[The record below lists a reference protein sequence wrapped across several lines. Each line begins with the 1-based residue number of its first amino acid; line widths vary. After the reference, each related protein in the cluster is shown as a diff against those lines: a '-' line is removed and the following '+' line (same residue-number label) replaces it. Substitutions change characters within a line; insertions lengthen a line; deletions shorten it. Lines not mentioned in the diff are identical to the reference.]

1 MHKIWQN
8 RIKLNSS
15 SKSIATSKSTTVLLN
30 TIEEIEEV
38 EQRESDWLTQQMYWQ
53 DDLAFYL

>member
-8 RIKLNSS
+8 RIKSNSS
-15 SKSIATSKSTTVLLN
+15 SKSVIPLKSTTVLLN

-38 EQRESDWLTQQMYWQ
+38 EQRESDWLTQQMYLQ